1 MIRNIIKLDACKHA
15 ERLYN
20 MYQVEVMEPA
30 TDASDERLNRIS
42 SLYREVLQECREYN
56 LGGVLINGVFRNL
69 HE

>member
-1 MIRNIIKLDACKHA
+1 
-15 ERLYN
+15 